1 MLFAD
6 VSDIAQRWRE
16 LDASEM
22 ERAETL
28 IEDAS
33 AMLARLVGNFDVA
46 DESYMQLLKQTCCN
60 MVIRS
65 LGASGNDATY
75 GVDSMSITAGPY
87 SQNWSYNN
95 PTGDM
100 YLTKLE
106 KKLLGISGAAKGRTL
121 IYGMAG
127 DYDARC

>member
-6 VSDIAQRWRE
+6 VSDIEQRWRE
-16 LDASEM
+16 LDASETV
-22 ERAETL
+22 RAEAL
-28 IEDAS
+28 IADAS
-33 AMLARLVGNFDVA
+33 AMLARLVRNLDVS

-106 KKLLGISGAAKGRTL
+106 KRLLGITSSYIDTIRPM
-121 IYGMAG
+121 MAG
-127 DYDARC
+127 DHDERC